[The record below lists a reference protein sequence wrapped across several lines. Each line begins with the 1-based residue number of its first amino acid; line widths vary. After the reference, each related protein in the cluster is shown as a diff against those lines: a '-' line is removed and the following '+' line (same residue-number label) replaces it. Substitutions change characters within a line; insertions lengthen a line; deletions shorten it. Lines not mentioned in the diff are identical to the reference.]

1 MSWAKVGSAGAAGSD
16 WAGGSGGAAGG
27 GTSSTAITAD
37 GKTARQVKKAA
48 PKDFMEE
55 ARVSDLAKKSTPIL
69 KGRKENRC
77 AVLGTMSHVP
87 KAQ

>member
-1 MSWAKVGSAGAAGSD
+1 MSWAKVGSAGEAGSD
-16 WAGGSGGAAGG
+16 WAVGSDDSADG

-55 ARVSDLAKKSTPIL
+55 ARVRDLNEKSTPIL
-69 KGRKENRC
+69 KGGKENRC
-77 AVLGTMSHVP
+77 AVLGAMSHVP